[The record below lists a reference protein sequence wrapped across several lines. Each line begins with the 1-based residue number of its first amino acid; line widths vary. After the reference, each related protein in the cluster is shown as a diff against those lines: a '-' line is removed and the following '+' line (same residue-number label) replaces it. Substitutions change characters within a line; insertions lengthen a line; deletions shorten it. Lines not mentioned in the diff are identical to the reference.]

1 MKNARVCGRI
11 FYMWGEGMNA
21 QELELLIAHH
31 YVPIDKSF
39 VFFNTLAE
47 EKLSFYKSYYKTG
60 MSYVAAANNMLKGQ
74 NDISNA
80 NNLTNIQA
88 YIKMI
93 GDAANNAKQIE
104 LNFFSQIKDM
114 TQGNEEL
121 KEKIDNFLSHKDDFN
136 FNYLEFITLLNKI
149 MLENNKL
156 NAEIQEKVL
165 NNMELYQEAYNNA
178 PQALQNIIMESY
190 QNFTKNKGK
199 LIYTKELQNLIKE
212 AYPNEDDP
220 KITSQA
226 FSLIASLINKAVFAL
241 DANPALKSM
250 VEQQFIR
257 AGINQNDVRDLI
269 LSGITQE
276 ALSLTTIENITKISG
291 KQVIDSVIQKLNYN
305 ELNLSRDYA
314 DQVVESFQ
322 KKTKNIRTIEDLALT
337 SGRGVARAF
346 QSLTPQS
353 QQELI
358 KEYGIDPKIISA
370 TTKHELAIGTQNINM
385 QIRKYFE
392 QYYQELMKKLT
403 AALQS
408 TGKRAALSEVRKEIQ
423 QKSIP
428 QNVINSSLSVKIS
441 QSSLSEFLI
450 AYGKEY
456 LNQVFLN
463 PNITKTYK
471 IGQLQLKT
479 DVILNFLSKNL
490 IPDIQGQTREK
501 IFDILD
507 SSSKNFLQNYHD
519 KSNGEINVDIAEKE
533 FRAEQRRT
541 ESELRNFLKQTGL
554 AHNKINTII
563 TELSDFISQS
573 ISVKDYNVYLN
584 EGGFH
589 AQSLGANSE
598 KTINNIIRM
607 YELGGISGIDKELL
621 LFAVHNCAT
630 ATIGGESLKTSLADF
645 LLGGAALMTFDEGFS
660 LLPEYIKTFENDFH
674 TTKMLLYN
682 LEGRFIPASYVLF
695 TVYSNLLKVYGII
708 EEQTYSIKND
718 TNKVIINNNID
729 NSDIPPYWEVPYA
742 KDRWNIVKSIA
753 SNEITIKMEFMA
765 GLLDIYK
772 AISAAFTM

>member
-1 MKNARVCGRI
+1 MK
-11 FYMWGEGMNA
+11 A

-47 EKLSFYKSYYKTG
+47 EKLSFYKSYYKKG
-60 MSYVAAANNMLKGQ
+60 MSYVTAANNMLKGQ

-93 GDAANNAKQIE
+93 GDAANNAKKIE
-104 LNFFSQIKDM
+104 LNFFSQIKNM
-114 TQGNEEL
+114 IQGNEEL
-121 KEKIDNFLSHKDDFN
+121 KRKIDNFLSHKNDFN

-165 NNMELYQEAYNNA
+165 NNIELYREAYDNA
-178 PQALQNIIMESY
+178 PEYLQDIIMESY
-190 QNFTKNKGK
+190 QNFTMNKGK
-199 LIYTKELQNLIKE
+199 LIYAKELQSLIKE
-212 AYPNEDDP
+212 AYPNETDP
-220 KITSQA
+220 KITSQT
-226 FSLIASLINKAVFAL
+226 FSLITSLINKAVSAL
-241 DANPALKSM
+241 DTNPALKNM
-250 VEQQFIR
+250 IEQQFIR
-257 AGINQNDVRDLI
+257 AGINQNDVKDLI

-291 KQVIDSVIQKLNYN
+291 KQVIDNVIQKLNDN
-305 ELNLSRDYA
+305 ELNLSHDYA
-314 DQVVESFQ
+314 DQVIESFQ

-358 KEYGIDPKIISA
+358 KHYGIDPKVINAS
-370 TTKHELAIGTQNINM
+370 TKHELAIGTQDINKK
-385 QIRKYFE
+385 IREHFE
-392 QYYQELMKKLT
+392 QHHQKAIKGLT
-403 AALQS
+403 TALQS
-408 TGKRAALSEVRKEIQ
+408 TGKRAALNDARKEI
-423 QKSIP
+423 KLNSIP
-428 QNVINSSLSVKIS
+428 QNVINSSLSIKMT
-441 QSSLSEFLI
+441 QSSLSEFFI
-450 AYGKEY
+450 AHGKEY
-456 LNQVFLN
+456 LNQAFFN
-463 PNITKTYK
+463 SNTTKTYK
-471 IGQLQLKT
+471 IGQLQFKT
-479 DVILNFLSKNL
+479 DVLLSFLSKNL

-501 IFDILD
+501 VFDILD
-507 SSSKNFLQNYHD
+507 NSSKRFLQNYHD

-533 FRAEQRRT
+533 FKAEQRRT

-708 EEQTYSIKND
+708 EEQTDSIKND
-718 TNKVIINNNID
+718 TNKVIINNDID
-729 NSDIPPYWEVPYA
+729 NFDIPSYEEVPFA
-742 KDRWNIVKSIA
+742 EDRWNIVKNIA
-753 SNEITIKMEFMA
+753 NNVITIKMEFMA

-772 AISAAFTM
+772 AISAAFTNVSNF